1 MRSFSYLFLFLFILG
16 GLTLAQDAA
25 DIYTGPMNGTSTFSP
40 QPIPSTLEMAEL
52 FDNGPVVNAPG
63 GGPGG
68 ADGSVLQTSL
78 LMNTLG
84 GGWQLP
90 SGISIADDF
99 EVPAG
104 GDWAID
110 SIRFYGYQTGST
122 TTSTF
127 TGVYVKIYDGDPS
140 AGGTV
145 VWGDFTTNILGN
157 TYWINAY
164 RYAETN
170 VGTTRPVMAVVAA
183 TIGLTLAPGTYWIEA
198 TATGSLASGPWMPP
212 VTITGQT
219 STGNAKQLTSTG
231 WADWNDTG
239 TMTPQGMPFKMF
251 GTAGA
256 GETFTDNFDTYTAG
270 VQLCAQTTDW
280 ETWTGT
286 TGTGEDPFVVTDF
299 AFSTPNAVKVVQNND
314 FVRIHGKT
322 AGKWYMSFLFYI
334 PEGKTGYFNTMNRF
348 IRPGTFTWG
357 MDAFFDLAG
366 GGRLDTTG
374 GGGGTPTNVVTF
386 NWAVAQWNQVIV
398 IVDLDSPNSP
408 AEFWIGTNPANLT
421 QVATWNW
428 TQNGTKPN
436 ELACNDFYGGVASDE
451 MYIDN
456 YYFGDAMPT
465 IVPVELTSFTAT
477 ANADGNVVLNWI
489 TATEINNQMFE
500 IERSIEGGEFFR
512 IGYVEGHGTTTQQ
525 QEYAYTDMSVT
536 PGTYFYRLKQIDY
549 VGTFEYSNAIMV
561 DVKGPLGFELGQN
574 YPNPFN
580 PSTIIDFNIPEA
592 GMVKLAVYNILGE
605 EVALLKNE
613 YMQPG
618 FYQTAFNAVDL
629 PSGIYVYKLETANM
643 VQARKMMLMK

>member
-40 QPIPSTLEMAEL
+40 QPIPSTPEAAEL
-52 FDNGPVVNAPG
+52 FDNGPVINAPG

-68 ADGSVLQTSL
+68 SDGSVLQTSL

-104 GDWAID
+104 GDWEID

-122 TTSTF
+122 TTTTF

-157 TYWINAY
+157 TYWLNGY
-164 RYAETN
+164 RYSETT
-170 VGTTRPVMAVVAA
+170 VGTTRPIMAVVAA

-198 TATGSLASGPWMPP
+198 TATGTLASGPWMPP

-251 GTAGA
+251 GTAGSPGYSFFDDFDSYVA
-256 GETFTDNFDTYTAG
+256 G
-270 VQLCAQTTDW
+270 QLLALQNPTDW
-280 ETWTGT
+280 TTWSNNPGSA
-286 TGTGEDPFVVTDF
+286 EDAMVTDL
-299 AFSTPNAVKVVQNND
+299 FSASNPNSVVFVTNDDVVKL
-314 FVRIHGKT
+314 HGDLT
-322 AGKWYMSFLFYI
+322 AGKWYTGFLMYI
-334 PEGKTGYFNTMNRF
+334 PTGKSGYWNMLSDFTFNTGGYWAFECYFDVGGNGRF
-348 IRPGTFTWG
+348 LTGDPVTNFTW
-357 MDAFFDLAG
+357 
-366 GGRLDTTG
+366 
-374 GGGGTPTNVVTF
+374 TPNT
-386 NWAVAQWNQVIV
+386 WQWVEV
-398 IVDLDSPNSP
+398 IVDLDTDQ
-408 AEFWIGTNPANLT
+408 AEFWMGGSLAGGTLVK
-421 QVATWNW
+421 QWQW
-428 TQNGTKPN
+428 TNGTSTGFGPLVIDATDIFGATAN
-436 ELACNDFYGGVASDE
+436 DE
-451 MYIDN
+451 MYMDN
-456 YYFGDAMPT
+456 FFIGPASIT
-465 IVPVELTSFTAT
+465 PVELTSFG
-477 ANADGNVVLNWI
+477 ANVNAAGHVVLNWT
-489 TATEINNQMFE
+489 TASEINNQMFE

-525 QEYAYTDMSVT
+525 QEYSYTDVNVT

-549 VGTFEYSNAIMV
+549 IGTFEYSNAVMV

-629 PSGIYVYKLETANM
+629 PSGMYVYKLETANM